1 FAYADRASNFLGHRT
16 NVRGD
21 FWRFGDECGVDI
33 EDARSFVGK
42 QFRHS
47 FQNLD
52 AADAAKRLI
61 RIWKMPADVAR
72 ADRAPQR
79 IRDRMRQNIRVR
91 VSFQPVRVWNLNAAQ
106 NQLSSLRETM
116 DVVTDAGSNHGR
128 QSFKSITP
136 FEATMLYLSFMFS
149 RGRRSTVPPAFSTR
163 SPPAAMSHKLIPVS
177 MYASNRPQA
186 TYAMSSAALPST
198 RHLRTR

>member
-1 FAYADRASNFLGHRT
+1 WRLGSIADIRYLNRCNRDCSHPFALPDWAEFFVGRRFHAHVRFAYADRASNFLGHRT

-33 EDARSFVGK
+33 EDARSFVGM

-72 ADRAPQR
+72 ADRAEQR

-106 NQLSSLRETM
+106 NQLSSLRE
-116 DVVTDAGSNHGR
+116 
-128 QSFKSITP
+128 
-136 FEATMLYLSFMFS
+136 
-149 RGRRSTVPPAFSTR
+149 
-163 SPPAAMSHKLIPVS
+163 
-177 MYASNRPQA
+177 
-186 TYAMSSAALPST
+186 
-198 RHLRTR
+198 